1 MTDQASIDAPDDES
15 IAARPLHRSSA
26 TGVTAVGIV
35 VIGVTLWWTI
45 GLTGLGVGLVLGLA
59 SIFLSAP
66 YLVAVVFVAASALT
80 GEIAR
85 IELLGLGIG
94 SAIVLSSTVWHVE
107 RATIVRIVGAGL
119 LAVGGLAGAYY
130 FGMLVTEA
138 LVWGVLTAT
147 GAFAVGAYGLYRYGI
162 VQQLREVPR

>member
-1 MTDQASIDAPDDES
+1 M
-15 IAARPLHRSSA
+15 
-26 TGVTAVGIV
+26 TAVGIL
-35 VIGVTLWWTI
+35 VIGVTLWWTTGLI
-45 GLTGLGVGLVLGLA
+45 GLGIGLVLGLA
-59 SIFLSAP
+59 SLFLPSP
-66 YLVAVVFVAASALT
+66 YLVAIVFVAASALT

-94 SAIVLSSTVWHVE
+94 SAIVLSSTVWDVE
-107 RATIVRIVGAGL
+107 RATIVRIVGTGL

-147 GAFAVGAYGLYRYGI
+147 GTFAIGAYGLYRYGT
-162 VQQLREVPR
+162 VQQLREDPR